1 MSWGAF
7 QHEALVLVGGVASI
21 IAERYDNSLL
31 FTPPDDDVIEEKGCH
46 DDVDAYVVEVCMDQL
61 MI

>member
-21 IAERYDNSLL
+21 ITKRYDNSLL
-31 FTPPDDDVIEEKGCH
+31 FTPPDDVIEEKGCH
-46 DDVDAYVVEVCMDQL
+46 DYIDAYVVEVCMDQL